1 MVFNNMLLW
10 GDSGVM
16 DTVTV
21 TIAGR
26 NVVKEYDGS
35 TQSVSGYTVTS
46 ISDPNYTAS
55 DFIFSGSAA
64 ASGKNVGTYNMN
76 LTASQFT
83 NVNTRFKNVVFT
95 VTDGYVRVTPK
106 NVTVAAV
113 AKSKTYDNN
122 ASTDP
127 TLTATVTGLIG
138 ADTITYTLSRV
149 SGQNAGQYTITPS
162 GNATQGNYVV
172 NYSTAKFTINPAS
185 CTLTANSGTKTYN
198 GANQSVTGYTCS
210 VSGLA
215 FSGVSASGS
224 GTNAG
229 TYAVKFSGVTVN
241 TTKDTTGNY
250 KVTGTTNGVLTINP
264 ASCTLTANSG
274 TRTYNGSNQ
283 SVTGFSSS
291 PSGLSFSGVSA
302 SGTGKNAGIYSV
314 TFSGV
319 TVNTTKDT
327 TGNYK
332 VTGTTN
338 GTLTINK
345 AALGLSISNYSGTYN
360 GSAHTITATTS
371 VTSGT
376 TIYYSTDNTNWSTT
390 KPTRTVVGTTTV
402 YVKAQNSDTNYNV
415 ATGTGT
421 ITITKAAASGLGLS
435 VSGYSGTYDGSS
447 HTITATVSVS
457 SGTTLYYRTSTTAS
471 WSTTKPSR
479 TAVGTTTVYVEARND
494 NYNTASGNANIV
506 INSKAVTVKADNKS
520 KTYGQNDPTLTA
532 TVTGTVGS
540 DSVSYTLSRAAGSNV
555 GNYTITP
562 SGNATQGNY
571 TVTYQ
576 TGTFTISKASAASLG
591 LSVTSYDGM
600 YNGSNHSVTATVAV
614 SSGTTIYYRTSTT
627 GAWSTT
633 NPSFKDI
640 GYHDVYVK
648 AENGNYNT
656 ATANGYVYITS
667 NVLISLSSETTFHI
681 QSQTGTYESDT
692 YTLPAGQ
699 FWFDYLSPG
708 KYYFVN
714 ETSGTYSLFTTNNY
728 TYVTVP

>member
-21 TIAGR
+21 TIVGR

-35 TQSVSGYTVTS
+35 TQSISGYTITS
-46 ISDPNYTAS
+46 ISNPDYSAS
-55 DFIFSGSAA
+55 DIIFSGSAA
-64 ASGKNVGTYNMN
+64 TSGKNVGTYNMG
-76 LTASQFT
+76 LSSSQFT
-83 NVNTRFKNVVFT
+83 NVNTRFKNVVFA
-95 VTDGYVRVTPK
+95 VTDGYVRISPK

-122 ASTDP
+122 SGTDP
-127 TLTATVTGLIG
+127 ALTATVTGLIG
-138 ADTITYTLSRV
+138 ADTITYTISRV
-149 SGQNAGQYTITPS
+149 SGQNAGQYTITPA

-198 GANQSVTGYTCS
+198 KASQSVTGYTCS

-229 TYAVKFSGVTVN
+229 TYAVTFSGVTIN

-250 KVTGTTNGVLTINP
+250 KVTGVTNGVLTINP
-264 ASCTLTANSG
+264 ANCTLTANSG
-274 TRTYNGSNQ
+274 TKTYNGSNQ
-283 SVTGFSSS
+283 SVTGFSSN

-302 SGTGKNAGIYSV
+302 SGTGKNAGTYSV

-319 TVNTTKDT
+319 TINTTRDT

-345 AALGLSISNYSGTYN
+345 ASLGLSITSYNGTYN
-360 GSAHTITATTS
+360 GSAHTITATVS

-402 YVKAQNSDTNYNV
+402 YVKAQNTDTTNYAV

-421 ITITKAAASGLGLS
+421 ITITKAAASALGLS
-435 VSGYSGTYDGSS
+435 VSGWSGTYDGSS
-447 HTITATVSVS
+447 HTITATVSVA

-540 DSVSYTLSRAAGSNV
+540 DTVSYTLSRAAGSNV

-562 SGNATQGNY
+562 SGNKTQGNY
-571 TVTYQ
+571 TVTFQ
-576 TGTFTISKASAASLG
+576 TGTFTINKASSASLG
-591 LSVTSYDGM
+591 LSVTSYDKM
-600 YNGSNHSVTATVAV
+600 YDGAYHSVTATVAV
-614 SSGTTIYYRTSTT
+614 SSGTTIYYKTDSTS
-627 GAWSTT
+627 WSTT

-640 GYHDVYVK
+640 GYNAVYVK
-648 AENGNYNT
+648 AVNSNYND
-656 ATANGYVYITS
+656 ATANGSVYIEG
-667 NVLISLSSETTFHI
+667 NVLISLSSQTTFYI
-681 QSQTGTYESDT
+681 QSQDGTYESET

-708 KYYFVN
+708 RYYFVN
-714 ETSGTYSLFTTNNY
+714 ETTGLYSMFTTNNY